1 MAVSEHPSWRLYLRL
16 IRQARPFWAHLA
28 AISVMSLLATPL
40 ALLAPVPL
48 KIVADYVIGSNP
60 LPPLLATVLPASIE
74 SSKAALLGF
83 ACLLLILTALAGY
96 VQGVAT
102 WLMQTYTG
110 GKLVLQFRAQ
120 LFRHAQRLSFAYH
133 DSRGTTDS
141 AYRILYDSPSIEYV
155 MIYGLIPLVSAVVML
170 AGMIYI
176 TARIDGQV
184 VLVALSATPLLF
196 LFTHV
201 FGKRLKRRWT
211 DLKMMESS
219 ANSLVQEVIS
229 SMRVVKAFGREEHE
243 HDRFI
248 MQSNERMRMQIRTYL
263 LQGGYDLLIGVSMAA
278 ATAAVLFLGG
288 LHVMSGSLTL
298 GDLLLMM
305 GYVAQLLDPLKV
317 MSKKLTDLQAGLA
330 SAERAFA
337 LQDEIPDVIEKPD
350 PIRLTRAAGHVTFR
364 DVSFA
369 YTKSHPVLSG
379 ISLDVPS
386 GTRVGIQGRTG
397 SGKSTLLGLL
407 VRFYDVDAGQILV
420 DGVDIRDYRLDDLR
434 NQFGIVLQEPLLFST
449 SIAENIAY
457 GRIGAPME
465 EIIEAARLANAHAF
479 ISALPDGYDTKVG
492 ERGVQLS
499 GGERQRISLA
509 RAFLKN
515 APILILDE
523 PTSSVDMATEG
534 LIMEAMER
542 LMRGRTTF
550 MIAHRLATLKDC
562 DLRVEIRDG
571 RLVGV
576 DQEPTAA
583 LAVADRV
590 GVT

>member
-1 MAVSEHPSWRLYLRL
+1 VTEHSTLRLYQRL
-16 IRQARPFWAHLA
+16 IQQARPFWGHLA
-28 AISVMSLLATPL
+28 AISLMSLVATPL

-48 KIVADYVIGSNP
+48 KIVADYVVGSHP
-60 LPPLLATVLPASIE
+60 LPPLLKAVLPAAIE
-74 SSKAALLGF
+74 SSKGALLGF
-83 ACLLLILTALAGY
+83 ACVLLILTTLAGY
-96 VQGVAT
+96 IQGVAT
-102 WLMQTYTG
+102 WLLQTYTG

-141 AYRILYDSPSIEYV
+141 AYRILYDSPSIEYI
-155 MIYGLIPLVSAVVML
+155 MIYGLIPLVSALVML

-201 FGKRLKRRWT
+201 FGKRLKDRWT

-219 ANSLVQEVIS
+219 ANSQVQEVIS

-243 HDRFI
+243 HERFI
-248 MQSNERMRMQIRTYL
+248 IQSKEKMRMQIRTYL
-263 LQGGYDLLIGVSMAA
+263 LQGGYDLLIGVSMAT
-278 ATAAVLFLGG
+278 ATAAVLLLGG
-288 LHVMSGSLTL
+288 LHVLSGRLLL

-305 GYVAQLLDPLKV
+305 GYVAQLLEPLKLL
-317 MSKKLTDLQAGLA
+317 SKKLTELQAGLA

-350 PIRLTRAAGHVTFR
+350 AIPIEKAAGEVTFR
-364 DVSFA
+364 DVRFA
-369 YTKSHPVLSG
+369 YTKGNPVLSG
-379 ISLDVPS
+379 ISLDVPP

-397 SGKSTLLGLL
+397 SGKSTLLSLL
-407 VRFYDVDAGQILV
+407 VRFYDVDGGQILI
-420 DGVDIRDYRLDDLR
+420 DGVDIRDYKLDELR

-457 GRIGAPME
+457 GKIGAPME
-465 EIIEAARLANAHAF
+465 EIVEAAKLANAHDF
-479 ISALPDGYDTKVG
+479 IAALPEGYDTKVG

-509 RAFLKN
+509 RAFLKD

-523 PTSSVDMATEG
+523 PTSSVDTATEG
-534 LIMEAMER
+534 LIMDAMER

-550 MIAHRLATLKDC
+550 MIAHRIATLKDC
-562 DLRVEIRDG
+562 DIRVEMRDG
-571 RLVGV
+571 HLVEV
-576 DQEPTAA
+576 IAELRD
-583 LAVADRV
+583 ADRV
-590 GVT
+590 GVV